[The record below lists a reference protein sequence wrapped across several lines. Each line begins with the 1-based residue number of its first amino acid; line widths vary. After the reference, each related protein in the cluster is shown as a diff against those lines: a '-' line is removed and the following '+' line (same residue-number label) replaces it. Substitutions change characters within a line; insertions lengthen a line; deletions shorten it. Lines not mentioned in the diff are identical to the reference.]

1 MSGIEH
7 CFVCII
13 SSGRAGFKYFP
24 QAGKHAL
31 HPPPHLRGVPK
42 INSGAG
48 LRKETGAGFFYAPK
62 HVNMMTRYAI

>member
-7 CFVCII
+7 CFANII
-13 SSGRAGFKYFP
+13 SPGCAGFKYFP
-24 QAGKHAL
+24 EAGKHAL

-42 INSGAG
+42 TNSGAG
-48 LRKETGAGFFYAPK
+48 ARRRFFYAPK

>member
-7 CFVCII
+7 CFANII

-31 HPPPHLRGVPK
+31 HPPQHLRGVPK
-42 INSGAG
+42 TNIGAG
-48 LRKETGAGFFYAPK
+48 L
-62 HVNMMTRYAI
+62 